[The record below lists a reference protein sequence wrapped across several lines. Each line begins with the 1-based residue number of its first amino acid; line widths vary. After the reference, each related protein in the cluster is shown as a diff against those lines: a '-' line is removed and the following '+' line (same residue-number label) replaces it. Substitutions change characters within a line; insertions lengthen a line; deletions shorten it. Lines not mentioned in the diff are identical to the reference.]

1 MPDHT
6 TRISKEAQTE
16 ISRRASLTG
25 QSAKQLIDELLA
37 IGEKYQP
44 SPSKWSD
51 WAKSQKIDPNKIEKF
66 LSLQQI
72 TAVAKPPTTI
82 VDALILDLWRMESLK
97 HWADNPIDHSRLSI
111 TSKLKYKKTPRT
123 RQQILDYVDSKMSN
137 PSQLL
142 KDTGISWAGLFKQ
155 YFESE
160 NFKKAIDNRLKELTH
175 QNILYKPTRGT
186 YELELTSI
194 NERQWLLIHGLT
206 ILPPSRQSS
215 KKPRHGYQ
223 MPPLIDILIP

>member
-1 MPDHT
+1 MSQQT
-6 TRISKEAQTE
+6 T
-16 ISRRASLTG
+16 
-25 QSAKQLIDELLA
+25 A
-37 IGEKYQP
+37 I
-44 SPSKWSD
+44 
-51 WAKSQKIDPNKIEKF
+51 
-66 LSLQQI
+66 
-72 TAVAKPPTTI
+72 AKPPTTI
-82 VDALILDLWRMESLK
+82 VDALILDLWRLESLK
-97 HWADNPIDHSRLSI
+97 HWTDNPIDHSRLSI

-142 KDTGISWAGLFKQ
+142 KDAGISWAGLFKQ
-155 YFESE
+155 YFESQ

-223 MPPLIDILIP
+223 IPPLNDILIP